1 MDADIY
7 EQLTIINNNL
17 EMIKIFITAI
27 FLFLVLKVFFN
38 FLSSILFG

>member
-27 FLFLVLKVFFN
+27 FLFLVLNVFFN